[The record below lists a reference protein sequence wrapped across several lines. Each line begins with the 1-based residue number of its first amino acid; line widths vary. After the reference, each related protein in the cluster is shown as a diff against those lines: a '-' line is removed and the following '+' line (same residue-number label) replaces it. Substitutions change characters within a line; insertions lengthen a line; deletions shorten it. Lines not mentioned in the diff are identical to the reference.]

1 MNKEEIRKF
10 VKDNAITGALEHE
23 GEQIPFVAVPN
34 PKRGEPLDIQTI
46 LEALRANAKAK
57 KEK

>member
-10 VKDNAITGALEHE
+10 IKENMSSGTFEHE

-34 PKRGEPLDIQTI
+34 PKHGEPLDIKEI
-46 LEALRANAKAK
+46 LEALRAKAK

>member
-10 VKDNAITGALEHE
+10 VKGNAITGALEHE

-34 PKRGEPLDIQTI
+34 PKHGEPLDVETI
-46 LEALRANAKAK
+46 LEALRANAKE
-57 KEK
+57 EK

>member
-1 MNKEEIRKF
+1 MTKEEIRKF
-10 VKDNAITGALEHE
+10 VRDNANAGTFEHE

-34 PKRGEPLDIQTI
+34 PKRGEPLDIQAV
-46 LEALRANAKAK
+46 LEVLRENAK

>member
-1 MNKEEIRKF
+1 MTKEEIRKF
-10 VKDNAITGALEHE
+10 VKENASAGMTESN

-34 PKRGEPLDIQTI
+34 PEHGEPLDIQTI
-46 LEALRANAKAK
+46 LEALRANAK

>member
-1 MNKEEIRKF
+1 MTKEEIRKF
-10 VKDNAITGALEHE
+10 VKDNAMTGTLEHE

-34 PKRGEPLDIQTI
+34 PKHGEPLDVKAI
-46 LEALRANAKAK
+46 LEALRASTK

>member
-1 MNKEEIRKF
+1 MTKEEIRKF
-10 VKDNAITGALEHE
+10 VKENASTGTLEYG

-46 LEALRANAKAK
+46 PEALRANAKE
-57 KEK
+57 EK

>member
-1 MNKEEIRKF
+1 MTKEEIRKF
-10 VKDNAITGALEHE
+10 VKDNASSGTFEHE

-34 PKRGEPLDIQTI
+34 PKHGEPLDVQAI
-46 LEALRANAKAK
+46 LEALRENAK

>member
-1 MNKEEIRKF
+1 MTKEEIRKF
-10 VKDNAITGALEHE
+10 VKDNAITGALEHG

-46 LEALRANAKAK
+46 LEALRANAKE
-57 KEK
+57 EK

>member
-1 MNKEEIRKF
+1 MTKEEIRKF
-10 VKDNAITGALEHE
+10 VKENMNSRTFEHE

-34 PKRGEPLDIQTI
+34 PKRGEPLDIQAV
-46 LEALRANAKAK
+46 LEALRENAK

>member
-10 VKDNAITGALEHE
+10 VKENAITGALEHG

-34 PKRGEPLDIQTI
+34 PKHGEPLDIQAI
-46 LEALRANAKAK
+46 LEALRANAKE
-57 KEK
+57 EK

>member
-10 VKDNAITGALEHE
+10 IKDNASTGTFEHE

-34 PKRGEPLDIQTI
+34 PKHGEQLDIKAI
-46 LEALRANAKAK
+46 LEALRANAKK
-57 KEK
+57 HE